1 MKNHLRVLF
10 EDNHLLALEKP
21 PGVLTQAD
29 RTGDESL
36 FERAKSYL
44 KEKYQKPGAVYLG
57 MVHRLDRPTGGVV
70 LFCRTS
76 KAAGRVSEQ
85 FRARSVKKTYLAA
98 CAGTPKEFESLRHF
112 LSYQE
117 KTRKTMVFEK
127 KSEDAQEAKLSY
139 RLIARGKRHS
149 LLEVTPVTGRKH
161 QIRAQ
166 LAHIGHPLLNDRK
179 YGGEHNGESVVKA
192 VGLWAHRL
200 EILHPVKKEPL
211 SLISWPPVESHSLW
225 SEFSSS
231 FSL

>member
-1 MKNHLRVLF
+1 MNNHLRVLF

-21 PGVLTQAD
+21 PGVLTQGD

-36 FERAKSYL
+36 FEMAKAYL

-85 FRARSVKKTYLAA
+85 FRSRSVKKTYLAA
-98 CAGTPKEFESLRHF
+98 CAGTPKEFGSLHHF
-112 LSYQE
+112 LSYDE
-117 KTRKTMVFEK
+117 SSRKTMVSEK
-127 KSEDAQEAKLSY
+127 KNKDAQEARLSY
-139 RLIARGKRHS
+139 RLIARGKKHS
-149 LLEVTPVTGRKH
+149 LLEVTPITGRKH

-166 LAHIGHPLLNDRK
+166 LAYIGHPLVNDRK
-179 YGGEHNGESVVKA
+179 YGGEHNGKSIVKA

-200 EILHPVKKEPL
+200 EIIHPVKKEPL
-211 SLISWPPVESHSLW
+211 SLVSWPSIEDHSLW